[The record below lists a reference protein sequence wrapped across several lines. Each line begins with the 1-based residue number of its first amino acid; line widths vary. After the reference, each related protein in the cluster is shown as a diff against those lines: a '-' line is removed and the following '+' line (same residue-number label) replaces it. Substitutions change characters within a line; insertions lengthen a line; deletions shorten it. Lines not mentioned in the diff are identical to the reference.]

1 MKRADAKKQ
10 AEAAGATVGSG
21 VTGKT
26 SILVAASGIEPF
38 FQQLLAPAMQA
49 NPLRFSWCLFG
60 ADVAGKKIS
69 DAQVCTQILSYILT
83 IVTFLFALPWIL
95 WAAVFFIK

>member
-1 MKRADAKKQ
+1 MALSGKVIVFSGTLSMKRADAKKQ

-49 NPLRFSWCLFG
+49 NPLRFS
-60 ADVAGKKIS
+60 
-69 DAQVCTQILSYILT
+69 
-83 IVTFLFALPWIL
+83 
-95 WAAVFFIK
+95 